1 MRHSL
6 RKGLKLMTILPL
18 KGIFYS
24 DFEDFS
30 NLTASNSD
38 FKDSLIENPLINRD
52 HPPLNKYKQSLPLLL
67 LEILRGVL
75 FTHEFYI

>member
-1 MRHSL
+1 
-6 RKGLKLMTILPL
+6 MTILPL

-38 FKDSLIENPLINRD
+38 FKDSLMENPLINRD
-52 HPPLNKYKQSLPLLL
+52 HPPLNKYKQSLPYLY
-67 LEILRGVL
+67 
-75 FTHEFYI
+75 F